1 MAEKDELQ
9 KFIEK
14 SNDPHWWRN
23 ITDELNNTEVRLSRA
38 DLDMILRIRRGQ
50 IADKDFKHDD
60 EGFVYEPEHKDIE
73 QPFSGYDP
81 KRRYVPSKWEK
92 LKVQK
97 FIKAIREGRMKTLD
111 EKKKERQEKINQLEE
126 EVWDIWEDDSIVP
139 WKPKDA
145 PKKIEAPKRDL
156 PQHAESY
163 NPP

>member
-9 KFIEK
+9 KFIDK
-14 SNDPHWWRN
+14 SNDPNWWRN

-38 DLDMILRIRRGQ
+38 DLDMILRIRKGK

-60 EGFVYEPEHKDIE
+60 EAFIYNPEHKDIDKL
-73 QPFSGYDP
+73 FSGFDP

-111 EKKKERQEKINQLEE
+111 EKREERQ
-126 EVWDIWEDDSIVP
+126 
-139 WKPKDA
+139 
-145 PKKIEAPKRDL
+145 
-156 PQHAESY
+156 
-163 NPP
+163 